1 MKSLATLYTYI
12 FACVFIFSIIAP
24 INALEVLATKAGTH
38 LASAVIT
45 RTVVSTEDIVKGA
58 AGIASV
64 ALIGWASKKAYQF
77 IMNCIDKR
85 MLIVQAQ
92 GQKNHEVVTTLL
104 QDASEDIK
112 TLQDTTSEI
121 ALQVENLDED
131 VQDGFNALE
140 NKTQEI
146 QDTVI
151 SIQEKIDINNLDSQ
165 AHFEEIKKK
174 LANQEQISSQD
185 RIFFNNFQDELG
197 RMNTTV
203 HNLSDQS
210 EFIKKQLTEQLA
222 ASAANNQV
230 LEHNTNSL
238 ERTSQSLIDA
248 HGKLN
253 QISTTIHE
261 TSEQYEAIKK
271 IIASKSASD
280 ERANTQIA
288 AVDKKVDALIL
299 LVSSLFDEQAK
310 NNPHLSLIVSNLIAQ
325 PNQQPTSVNVT
336 Q

>member
-12 FACVFIFSIIAP
+12 FAGVFIFSIITP

-112 TLQDTTSEI
+112 TLQDTTSQM
-121 ALQVENLDED
+121 ASQVENLE
-131 VQDGFNALE
+131 QTTQTGFNTLE
-140 NKTQEI
+140 KKTQEV
-146 QDTVI
+146 QGTVI
-151 SIQEKIDINNLDSQ
+151 SIQEKIDTNNLDAK
-165 AHFEEIKKK
+165 AHFQEIKKK
-174 LANQEQISSQD
+174 LANQEEISSQD
-185 RIFFNNFQDELG
+185 RTFFNNFQDELG

-253 QISTTIHE
+253 QISTTVHE
-261 TSEQYEAIKK
+261 TSEQYKAIKK

-310 NNPHLSLIVSNLIAQ
+310 NNPHLSSIVSNLIAQ
-325 PNQQPTSVNVT
+325 PNQQPTSVDVT